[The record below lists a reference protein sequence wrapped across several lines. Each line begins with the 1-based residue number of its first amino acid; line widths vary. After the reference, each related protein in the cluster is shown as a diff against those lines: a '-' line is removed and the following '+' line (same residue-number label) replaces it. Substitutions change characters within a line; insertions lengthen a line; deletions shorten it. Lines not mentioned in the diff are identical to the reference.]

1 MQNKLSILIALANH
15 PDGQAKLDEFD
26 DRVGG
31 LIAAADEQI
40 ESSERFSAIA
50 HIDVFQ
56 SGLVALEGDSLQIT
70 KNGWLLLRTLG
81 IVPQETPDPDY
92 ASNLQ
97 LFNLIGDLIGPDAR
111 LKIFDPPTQSIDKTA
126 DLIPLHETTDLEA
139 PFPGFQETEPLE
151 PIGSSDRRAHVDPP
165 AAVSNET
172 SATRDDAEAAVNA
185 PAFLTRKFA
194 SGASPRTSL
203 LSRLKMRMRQGKNI
217 WRHHLQQDQSPKV
230 TSRPGVNL
238 ERGLLA
244 LLSLL
249 AIVTAAGAFTAVMQV
264 RSLKSELA
272 PLQRELLSLRERVA
286 RLDQIERNKEPK
298 DKPSDQKIQS
308 SREGRPEDA
317 PLLLSREEIQLIRDY
332 IKPAPVAGS
341 AAAPISVGD
350 RVPAPTIPIPSP
362 VTEKVPKLLGARF
375 AIKNGAIIIVR
386 KDSRQADAVIGPN

>member
-1 MQNKLSILIALANH
+1 M
-15 PDGQAKLDEFD
+15 
-26 DRVGG
+26 
-31 LIAAADEQI
+31 
-40 ESSERFSAIA
+40 
-50 HIDVFQ
+50 
-56 SGLVALEGDSLQIT
+56 
-70 KNGWLLLRTLG
+70 LLRALG
-81 IVPQETPDPDY
+81 NAPQETPNPDD

-111 LKIFDPPTQSIDKTA
+111 LKIFDPPPQSIDKTA
-126 DLIPLHETTDLEA
+126 DLIPVHETTDLEA

-151 PIGSSDRRAHVDPP
+151 PIGSSDRRVHVDPP
-165 AAVSNET
+165 AAMSNET
-172 SATRDDAEAAVNA
+172 SATRVDAETAVDA

-194 SGASPRTSL
+194 SGVSGGSPCTSL
-203 LSRLKMRMRQGKNI
+203 LSRLTTRMRQGKNI
-217 WRHHLQQDQSPKV
+217 WRRHLQQDHSPKV

-249 AIVTAAGAFTAVMQV
+249 AIVTAAGVFTALMQA

-286 RLDQIERNKEPK
+286 RLDQIERTKEP
-298 DKPSDQKIQS
+298 KPSDQKIQS
-308 SREGRPEDA
+308 WREGRPEDA

-332 IKPAPVAGS
+332 IKPAPIAGF
-341 AAAPISVGD
+341 AAAPIGVGD
-350 RVPAPTIPIPSP
+350 PVSDPTIPIPSP